1 MERMMQV
8 LNIEKMKSFTS
19 EKMKKTNLFDTERM
33 FCDLYCF
40 EPGQAQKPHA
50 HEGEDKVY
58 YVLEGEGLFRV
69 GEEEQSVKAQSIV
82 LAPAG
87 VDHGV
92 TNRSAGRLVV
102 LVVMAPKPH
111 H

>member
-1 MERMMQV
+1 MQV
-8 LNIEKMKSFTS
+8 LNIEKMKAFSS
-19 EKMKKTNLFDTERM
+19 EKMKKLNLFDTERM

-58 YVLEGEGLFRV
+58 YVLEGEGLFRI
-69 GEEEQSVKAQSIV
+69 GNETQKVKAQSII

-87 VDHGV
+87 SEHGV
-92 TNRSAGRLVV
+92 TNQSSEKLVV
-102 LVVMAPKPH
+102 LVFMAPKPH
-111 H
+111 LH

>member
-1 MERMMQV
+1 MQV
-8 LNIEKMKSFTS
+8 LSIEKMKAFSS

-50 HEGEDKVY
+50 HDGEDKVY
-58 YVLEGEGLFRV
+58 YVVEGEGLFRV
-69 GEEEQSVKAQSIV
+69 GNEEQSLRTQSIV

-87 VDHGV
+87 VEHGV
-92 TNRSAGRLVV
+92 TNRSSQRLVV
-102 LVVMAPKPH
+102 LVFMAPKPH
-111 H
+111 HH

>member
-1 MERMMQV
+1 MQV
-8 LNIEKMKSFTS
+8 LSLEKIKAFSS

-40 EPGQAQKPHA
+40 EPGQTQKPHA

-58 YVLEGEGLFRV
+58 YVVEGEGLFRV
-69 GEEEQSVKAQSIV
+69 GNEEQSIKAQSAL

-87 VDHGV
+87 VEHGV
-92 TNRSAGRLVV
+92 TNRSSQRLVV
-102 LVVMAPKPH
+102 MVFMAPKPH
-111 H
+111 HH

>member
-1 MERMMQV
+1 MQRV
-8 LNIEKMKSFTS
+8 NIEKIKTFSP
-19 EKMKKTNLFDTERM
+19 EKMKKINLFDTQNL

-58 YVLEGEGLFRV
+58 YVLEGEGSFRV
-69 GEEEQSVKAQSIV
+69 GTEEQAIGAHSAV

-92 TNRSAGRLVV
+92 TNRSTGRLVV
-102 LVVMAPKPH
+102 LVLMAPKPH

>member
-1 MERMMQV
+1 MQV
-8 LNIEKMKSFTS
+8 LAIEKMKAFSS
-19 EKMKKTNLFDTERM
+19 EKMKKLNLFDTERM

-58 YVLEGEGLFRV
+58 YVLEGEGVFKIGSETRT
-69 GEEEQSVKAQSIV
+69 VKAQSIL

-87 VDHGV
+87 IEHGV
-92 TNRSAGRLVV
+92 TNQASQRLVV
-102 LVVMAPKPH
+102 LVFMAPKPH
-111 H
+111 HH

>member
-1 MERMMQV
+1 MQA
-8 LNIEKMKSFTS
+8 LNIEKMKAFAAD
-19 EKMKKTNLFDTERM
+19 KMKKINLFDTERM

-50 HEGEDKVY
+50 HAGEDKVY
-58 YVLEGEGLFRV
+58 CVLEGEGSIRV
-69 GEEEQSVKAQSIV
+69 GGEEEAVRSGSIV

-87 VDHGV
+87 IDHGV
-92 TNRSAGRLVV
+92 VNRSEGRLVV
-102 LVVMAPKPH
+102 LVFMAPKPH

>member
-1 MERMMQV
+1 MQI
-8 LNIEKMKSFTS
+8 LNIEKMKGFSS

-58 YVLEGEGLFRV
+58 YVLEGEGTFRV
-69 GEEEQSVKAQSIV
+69 GSEEQKAAAGSIL

-87 VDHGV
+87 ADHGV
-92 TNRSAGRLVV
+92 VNRSSQRLVV
-102 LVVMAPKPH
+102 LVFMAPKPH
-111 H
+111 HS

>member
-1 MERMMQV
+1 MQV
-8 LNIEKMKSFTS
+8 VTLEKIKTFSP
-19 EKMKKTNLFDTERM
+19 EKMKKINLFDTKNL

-40 EPGQAQKPHA
+40 EPGQAQNPHT
-50 HEGEDKVY
+50 HEGEDKIY
-58 YVLEGEGLFRV
+58 YVLEGEGSFRV
-69 GEEEQSVKAQSIV
+69 GAEEQTVGAQSAV

-92 TNRSAGRLVV
+92 ANRSSQRLVIMV
-102 LVVMAPKPH
+102 FMAPKPH